1 MKKKHTV
8 MSVPDGSEN
17 DFYTDVCTSPIFGE
31 LFPPCLPPEGNHIY
45 ITQFV
50 QIPSYK
56 NFSLG
61 KRFAKKFNYKMKVVL
76 ADGSIGE
83 VEPSKT
89 ELEFPTAR
97 TVLHTEVNKVIL
109 IGEMHNLC
117 LVVNWSS
124 SQ

>member
-1 MKKKHTV
+1 M
-8 MSVPDGSEN
+8 
-17 DFYTDVCTSPIFGE
+17 F
-31 LFPPCLPPEGNHIY
+31 NH
-45 ITQFV
+45 
-50 QIPSYK
+50 
-56 NFSLG
+56 
-61 KRFAKKFNYKMKVVL
+61 KMKVVL

-109 IGEMHNLC
+109 IGEIHNLC

-124 SQ
+124 S

>member
-1 MKKKHTV
+1 
-8 MSVPDGSEN
+8 
-17 DFYTDVCTSPIFGE
+17 
-31 LFPPCLPPEGNHIY
+31 
-45 ITQFV
+45 
-50 QIPSYK
+50 
-56 NFSLG
+56 
-61 KRFAKKFNYKMKVVL
+61 MKVVL

-117 LVVNWSS
+117 LVINWSS
-124 SQ
+124 S